1 MEALSI
7 SEIAAF
13 THGEI
18 IKKGLDY
25 KFSNVSTDTR
35 KIEKDS
41 IFIALRGE
49 KYNGNNFVKEAID
62 KGAKLCILD
71 EIKVNPEDIDKDI
84 TLISVKNTRKALL
97 ELAGGYR
104 SKLNVK
110 FIAVTGSTGKTSTKD
125 LIFTCLK
132 PKYKVFKTIGN
143 FNNDIGLPLM
153 MFKIDNSYNI
163 AVLEMGMSNFNEIHR
178 LTEIVKPDIAVITN
192 IGISHIENLK
202 TRENILKA
210 KLEVTD
216 YFKKDNILVVN
227 NDNDLL
233 SSLKTDKYRIIRVGI
248 DSDSDFK
255 ACEIKLNEMSSS
267 FMLAE
272 KNNFIKKEFY
282 LDFPGKH
289 IVLDS
294 LLAIACGSIM
304 NVEYN
309 DMAESLKNAEMT
321 SMRLDVKKTDNYTVI
336 DDSYNA
342 SPDSMKAAIDVLSN
356 MKSNRRIAVLGTMR
370 ELGEESYNAHFMV
383 GRYAKEKGID
393 ILIVSGEF
401 SDAYKEGFNN
411 DLNYR
416 CFDTNAEIINFM
428 QEFTEKDDT
437 ILIKASR
444 AMNYDIIVKNLTNK
458 KYI

>member
-7 SEIAAF
+7 SEIAEF
-13 THGEI
+13 THGKI

-71 EIKVNPEDIDKDI
+71 EIKVNPEDIEKDI

-125 LIFTCLK
+125 LIFACLK

-233 SSLKTDKYRIIRVGI
+233 SSLKTDKYRIIGVGI
-248 DSDSDFK
+248 DSVSDFT
-255 ACEIKLNEMSSS
+255 ACDIKLNEMSSS
-267 FMLAE
+267 FILAE
-272 KNNFIKKEFY
+272 KNNLKKDFY
-282 LDFPGKH
+282 LDLPGQH

-294 LLAIACGSIM
+294 LLAIACGSIL

-309 DMAESLKNAEMT
+309 DMAESLKNTEMT

-393 ILIVSGEF
+393 KLIVSGEF
-401 SDAYKEGFNN
+401 SDAYKEGFNS

-416 CFDTNAEIINFM
+416 CFDTNEEIIDFM
-428 QEFTEKDDT
+428 QEFIEKNDT

-444 AMNYDIIVKNLTNK
+444 AMNYDMIVKNLTNK
-458 KYI
+458 